1 MIRIRAP
8 AANSISIA
16 PPLVAGVTGPS
27 VGLIPRPPLQVQ
39 SQAGRHPS
47 AQAETTKRPSPSQQQ
62 RARNAIPPRCCRDL
76 ARRLQALQDDLE
88 PLILGPAP
96 SPARVHDLKPFDLG
110 TAPIADAYGRTYDKA
125 EEHDAY
131 YLASA
136 TLLPKEAI
144 VTAVSKKRSSEQI
157 AEIFGTSSELVD
169 YRIKRLGLWREHVG
183 KQIRLSSD

>member
-1 MIRIRAP
+1 MSTVPVIRIRAP

-47 AQAETTKRPSPSQQQ
+47 AQAETTVAIAAATSAKRHTAALLPRLGAAPVSSP
-62 RARNAIPPRCCRDL
+62 
-76 ARRLQALQDDLE
+76 DDL
-88 PLILGPAP
+88 
-96 SPARVHDLKPFDLG
+96 
-110 TAPIADAYGRTYDKA
+110 IADSYGRTYDKA